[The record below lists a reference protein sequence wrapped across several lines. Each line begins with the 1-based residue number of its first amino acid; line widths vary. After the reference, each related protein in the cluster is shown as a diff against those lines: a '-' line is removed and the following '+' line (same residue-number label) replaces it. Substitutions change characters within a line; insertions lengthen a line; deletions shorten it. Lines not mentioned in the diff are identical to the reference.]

1 MSMTSSNEFTG
12 SPEPT
17 AFAQAAPDAPPP
29 PPERVRRVGTLTL
42 GVALIV
48 TGILVLFALFQKD
61 FFAINALRFSPLLLV
76 LLGIEVIVNAV
87 VWKGQ
92 KLKYDLLSMFV
103 CFLLITGTL
112 CAAAI
117 PAIYRNWGA
126 PRSIME
132 QSMRLSLDTL
142 CAEKLAGTPGVL
154 NVDTEVYLSR
164 MDLQFTENATYEN
177 LSASDYVRI
186 TVRLAGPYADEK
198 AFAASCRTVLDSLST
213 VPVRTRSVRLYHEL
227 ENSDVYELY
236 VDSPYL
242 WKLDAEGL
250 AKLVTNDDY
259 ERREREQHYAELQQ
273 ERETLSSERQELYA
287 QLEQEREALSSE
299 REELYAQLEQ
309 ERAQMSSEAQQER
322 EALSSERETLY
333 ADLERQRN
341 EVAATQQS

>member
-1 MSMTSSNEFTG
+1 MSMTSSNEYTG

-42 GVALIV
+42 GVALIA
-48 TGILVLFALFQKD
+48 TGILVLIALFQQD
-61 FFAINALRFSPLLLV
+61 AFAVTMLKFSPLLLIF
-76 LLGIEVIVNAV
+76 LGLEIVVNAV

-177 LSASDYVRI
+177 LSGSDFVRI

-198 AFAASCRTVLDSLST
+198 AFAASCRTVLNSLST
-213 VPVRTRSVRLYHEL
+213 LPVRTRSVRLYHEL
-227 ENSDVYELY
+227 ENSDVFELN

-250 AKLVTNDDY
+250 AKLVTNDNY

-273 ERETLSSERQELYA
+273 ERDELYA
-287 QLEQEREALSSE
+287 GLEQEREALSSE